1 MPAQSGPRAARS
13 LIRPKQP
20 LLVWIPLT
28 IFGTKFAT
36 KPPKTT
42 SMRTFIFAIFTL
54 LFSTPF
60 LKAQTDATALL
71 DKLNK
76 KTKAYTSL
84 EAAFTF
90 SVLNTSQKVNEVRKG
105 TIKLKGEKYVLKMGE
120 MDIFCNGK
128 TVYTYSKEMNE
139 AQVIPVAELDDDAM
153 TPQNMFS
160 IYEKGFK
167 SKIKSSKTEG
177 GKKITSIELYPT
189 QPKEKDYTMVKMD
202 VDETSMQIKRVEVM
216 GKNGTKYIYAISSFA
231 ANKAMADADFEFQ
244 KANYPG
250 VSILD

>member
-1 MPAQSGPRAARS
+1 MPAQSGPQSPSFLLAQYARFS
-13 LIRPKQP
+13 
-20 LLVWIPLT
+20 VWIPLT
-28 IFGTKFAT
+28 IFGTNFDGIAI
-36 KPPKTT
+36 KTI
-42 SMRTFIFAIFTL
+42 SMRTLLTALFSVLLSVTL
-54 LFSTPF
+54 LT
-60 LKAQTDATALL
+60 AQTDATALL

-76 KTKAYTSL
+76 KTKSYSSL

-90 SVLNTSQKVNEVRKG
+90 SVINPSQKVNEVRKG
-105 TIKLKGEKYVLKMGE
+105 TIKLKGDKYVLKMGE

-128 TVYTYSKEMNE
+128 TVYTYTKEMNE
-139 AQVIPVAELDDDAM
+139 AQVIPVAELDADAM

-177 GKKITSIELYPT
+177 GKTITSIELYPT

-216 GKNGTKYIYAISSFA
+216 GKNGTKYIYAISTFA

-244 KANYPG
+244 KGNYPG
-250 VSILD
+250 VTILD

>member
-1 MPAQSGPRAARS
+1 
-13 LIRPKQP
+13 
-20 LLVWIPLT
+20 
-28 IFGTKFAT
+28 
-36 KPPKTT
+36 
-42 SMRTFIFAIFTL
+42 MRTFIFAIFTL
-54 LFSTPF
+54 LLSTPF